1 MTPEQEQAKQLF
13 EEELVKYSVAEYYEY
28 VDSKGLVR
36 SEEDAKMFY
45 EVYRKGVFAGMNYAN
60 NKFMESIK
68 NFEDKRKEER
78 NGTEQS

>member
-1 MTPEQEQAKQLF
+1 MTPQEAKQAF
-13 EEELVKYSVAEYYEY
+13 EEEIVKYSVAEYYEY

-78 NGTEQS
+78 DGTTTD